1 MKGDEGDIFSKAP
14 DQKTLFLFKIKIKQ
28 NPGCLNKEYN
38 VVFKHFHQ
46 NIRAY
51 PRSNVAYWEESE
63 QSNVLVKNFGLSQT
77 QLGCLGGVAM
87 PGKFYSFWN
96 LSWKQF
102 PVLKLTRNCYLY
114 MNISSS

>member
-14 DQKTLFLFKIKIKQ
+14 DQKPLFLFKIKIKQ
-28 NPGCLNKEYN
+28 NPACLNKEYN

-63 QSNVLVKNFGLSQT
+63 ESNVLMKKFVPNTVGVFGGSRNARRVLQFLELILET
-77 QLGCLGGVAM
+77 V
-87 PGKFYSFWN
+87 
-96 LSWKQF
+96 F
-102 PVLKLTRNCYLY
+102 PVLKLTRNCYL
-114 MNISSS
+114 

>member
-14 DQKTLFLFKIKIKQ
+14 DQKSLFLFKIKIKQ

-51 PRSNVAYWEESE
+51 PRSNFAYWEESG
-63 QSNVLVKNFGLSQT
+63 QSDVLVNKFGLSQT
-77 QLGCLGGVAM
+77 QLGGLGRVAM
-87 PGKFYSFWN
+87 PGKFSSFWD
-96 LSWKQF
+96 
-102 PVLKLTRNCYLY
+102 
-114 MNISSS
+114 